1 MADNSYTN
9 LLPGGKPPFSW
20 KRWKWPLAAPLI
32 LMAGLLIYHYGPRLV
47 YRHFGHY
54 FLKPAETQ
62 QSASATA
69 RIKQIWGDAKGKLVW
84 SSSRTGTHQIYL
96 LTLPDQQLYQ
106 LTSHPHVNFY
116 PRLCPEG
123 NRILFARSQRRW
135 VSERDQRPWDIY
147 LFDLRNG
154 RETLVVKNGNFPA
167 WRPDGEHLTFL
178 RGDRVLLKKLGGADE
193 KVLFNGRREP
203 YQAEVQT
210 PELSPRDPDL
220 LAVTL
225 RGKPDGVFLLPLSSP
240 ERFFG
245 LSGGSC
251 ELTWMPDGREA
262 LWVENG
268 GRGGTRIAM
277 ADLEGKGKRVLMD
290 LPLRF
295 SHEYFPK
302 VSNDGRWLV
311 WGASEGG
318 HEHDLADYEIFLW
331 KIGRPWEEAV
341 RITHNPA
348 NDRWPDIHLSR

>member
-1 MADNSYTN
+1 MSNHSPAD
-9 LLPGGKPPFSW
+9 LLSGGKTPFSL
-20 KRWKWPLAAPLI
+20 KRLKWPLAALLI
-32 LMAGLLIYHYGPRLV
+32 LLAGLLIYQYGPRLV
-47 YRHFGHY
+47 YRHYGHF

-96 LTLPDQQLYQ
+96 LTLPDLRLYQ
-106 LTSHPHVNFY
+106 LTNHPHVSYY
-116 PRLCPEG
+116 PRLSPEG
-123 NRILFARSQRRW
+123 NRVLFARSQRRW

-147 LFDLRNG
+147 LFDLGTG

-178 RGDRVLLKKLGGADE
+178 RGDQVLLKKLVGPKE

-203 YQAEVQT
+203 YQAEIQT

-220 LAVTL
+220 LALTL
-225 RGKPDGVFLLPLSSP
+225 RGKLDGVFLLRLSQD
-240 ERFFG
+240 RFTHLG
-245 LSGGSC
+245 GGSC
-251 ELTWMPDGREA
+251 ELTWMPDGREVV
-262 LWVENG
+262 WVENG
-268 GRGGTRIAM
+268 GRGGTRIVLSN
-277 ADLEGKGKRVLMD
+277 LEGREKKVLMD
-290 LPLRF
+290 LPLSF
-295 SHEYFPK
+295 SHEYFPR
-302 VSNDGRWLV
+302 VSNDGQWLV

-341 RITHNPA
+341 RITYNSA
-348 NDRWPDIHLSR
+348 NDRWPDIHVNR

>member
-1 MADNSYTN
+1 MSIHPQTD
-9 LLPGGKPPFSW
+9 LLPGVKTPL
-20 KRWKWPLAAPLI
+20 KRWKWPLAAL
-32 LMAGLLIYHYGPRLV
+32 LLLLTGLLAYQYGPRLV
-47 YRHFGHY
+47 YRYYGHY
-54 FLKPAETQ
+54 FLKPAETRW
-62 QSASATA
+62 SASATA
-69 RIKQIWGDAKGKLVW
+69 RIKQLWGEAKGKLVW

-96 LTLPDQQLYQ
+96 LTLPDLRFYQ
-106 LTSHPHVNFY
+106 LTNHPHVNYY
-116 PRLCPEG
+116 PRISPEG
-123 NRILFARSQRRW
+123 NRVLFARSQRRW

-147 LFDLRNG
+147 LFDLRTG

-167 WRPDGEHLTFL
+167 WLPDGEQLTFL
-178 RGDRVLLKKLGGADE
+178 RGDEVLLKRLDGPNE
-193 KVLFNGRREP
+193 KFLFNGRRGP
-203 YQAEVQT
+203 HQAEVQT

-225 RGKPDGVFLLPLSSP
+225 RGRPDGVFLLRWRSP

-245 LSGGSC
+245 LSSGSC

-268 GRGGTRIAM
+268 GRGGTRIAIS
-277 ADLEGKGKRVLMD
+277 DLEGKGKRVLMD
-290 LPLRF
+290 LPLSF

-341 RITHNPA
+341 RITYNPA
-348 NDRWPDIHLSR
+348 NDRWPDLHVSR